1 MKKKRRL
8 LSFLLCGTML
18 FSLCTQPVSAGTG
31 GQSRDGGM
39 AKRAE
44 GLCEHHTRHD
54 ADCGYAEEAQGTD
67 CTHQHTKDCYT
78 EVTRCVYE
86 HEANGGVSDKDST
99 PSNATKQE
107 PEEEA
112 HICSEESGCITEKLN
127 CQHEHRPGSGGCGYA
142 PASEGSPCGYVCEIC
157 GQEDTVSSGAEKT
170 AAAKGVQVMID
181 ALPCVKEV
189 KEMSLDG
196 QREIYGNLQAAYDA
210 YEALSGEEQGQ
221 IVGIEVFEELFGWF
235 NSLIAPLD
243 ESSAS
248 GDFGDNLHWS
258 WSLEDR
264 TLIITGTGDMPDF
277 NSVEDRPWY
286 GKTTYIHKLII
297 EEGVTS
303 IGKLAFDHAASLEE
317 IELPDGLR
325 SIGTSA
331 FSTCSN
337 LKRIELPD
345 SIESIGDNAFGA
357 CEELQLEKLPDNLTE
372 IGGNAFHDC
381 KNLTLTELPD
391 KVTSIGK
398 TAFSHCESLALTRLP
413 EGLTEIE
420 NQAFAYCFA
429 LALTELP
436 DSVETIGLRSFL
448 YCNNI
453 ALTKFPA
460 SLTEI
465 GTRAFEGCQ
474 GLKHLEMPPSLT
486 LMMSGAFM
494 DCPNLISI
502 TFTGE
507 EAPTLE
513 ADNIFRWSDSLE
525 RIYILA
531 RAKGYDHE
539 YWPKEKFV
547 KLYSVTL
554 ETEGS
559 GTATASATSATEG
572 TEIILTAEPG
582 RGYHFKEW
590 QVVSGNVTISG
601 NQFTLPPEAV
611 SIKAVFEENTYTVTV
626 EAEGS
631 GTASA
636 SATSAAE
643 GTEIILAAEP
653 GSGYHFKEWQVISGN
668 ITINGNRFTMPPEDV
683 SIKAVFEENT
693 YTVTVE
699 AEGSGTASASVTSA
713 TESTEITLTAEPG
726 RGYHFKEWQVVSG
739 NVTINGNQF
748 TMPSEDV
755 SIKAVFEKDT
765 YSVTVETEGVGTA
778 SASLTSA
785 EAGTEIILTAEAGSG
800 YHFKEWQVVSGSI
813 TVSGNSFTM
822 PERDVTVKA
831 VFEKDSTSPQPPEP
845 PKPTKY
851 SVMVE
856 AEGNG
861 TASASLISAEA
872 GTKVTLTAEAGSGYH
887 FKEWQVVSGSVTISG
902 NRFIMPEG
910 NVTVKAIFEKDTG
923 SSYSGGSNGRSSR
936 YAAPVYGQG
945 NSGTGTIF
953 TDIKETDGFY
963 QDVMF
968 AYEHGL
974 LESVGKTT
982 FSPHSNAPRIQLAPI
997 FYRMEGSP
1005 KVEGKNGF
1013 TDVEYGPGSI
1023 RNYDAVT
1030 WVQRNGIMDSYGN
1043 DRFGSGDPVSS
1054 EELAVILY
1062 RYAKYKG
1069 YDVAAAGNLD
1079 QFADKDSVSA
1089 WAQEALIWAVS
1100 SGIVDGTENNLLTPQ
1115 GTVTRS
1121 QLAAIIRRFI
1131 EKYALKP
1138 VPTSSGTTVWT
1149 NQ

>member
-8 LSFLLCGTML
+8 LSFLLCSTML

-590 QVVSGNVTISG
+590 QVVSGNVTI
-601 NQFTLPPEAV
+601 
-611 SIKAVFEENTYTVTV
+611 
-626 EAEGS
+626 
-631 GTASA
+631 
-636 SATSAAE
+636 
-643 GTEIILAAEP
+643 
-653 GSGYHFKEWQVISGN
+653 
-668 ITINGNRFTMPPEDV
+668 
-683 SIKAVFEENT
+683 
-693 YTVTVE
+693 
-699 AEGSGTASASVTSA
+699 
-713 TESTEITLTAEPG
+713 
-726 RGYHFKEWQVVSG
+726 
-739 NVTINGNQF
+739 NGNQF

-923 SSYSGGSNGRSSR
+923 RSYSGGSNGRSSR